1 MIFCPFCVKLHPI
14 VPRGLNKV
22 MRKMEEDK
30 GKILTLCDTCSRK
43 CGVAS
48 YFVQGRNEVLKRV
61 VLNMDALG

>member
-43 CGVAS
+43 CGVAT
-48 YFVQGRNEVLKRV
+48 YFVQG
-61 VLNMDALG
+61 